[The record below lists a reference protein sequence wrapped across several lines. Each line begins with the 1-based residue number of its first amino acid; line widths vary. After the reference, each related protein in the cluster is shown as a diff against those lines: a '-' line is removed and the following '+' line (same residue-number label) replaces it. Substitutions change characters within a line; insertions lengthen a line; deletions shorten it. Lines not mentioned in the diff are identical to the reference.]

1 MYDRHRARHPR
12 GPRAVAL
19 VARPLAHAAARGG
32 ARVKAAMLVTVLVLV
47 ATAAAGA
54 LDVDLQTYDRGV
66 TGTIDG
72 RVYAE
77 RPKPNAADVPLAR
90 AVVVALPRSEALV
103 RRLDDLRAH
112 ARDSAAAYREAATQ
126 MRRARESYE
135 REVWQSGA
143 ADLVR
148 STTVDADGRFTLS
161 DLPAGRWMVWATHSE
176 FLDARSPRYQAR
188 DRERYRLPPRL
199 VGYYAERAWLR
210 EVDTTPGASTT
221 LELNDRNVWFA
232 GVVEDRVLDA
242 GPSR

>member
-1 MYDRHRARHPR
+1 
-12 GPRAVAL
+12 
-19 VARPLAHAAARGG
+19 
-32 ARVKAAMLVTVLVLV
+32 VKAAVLV
-47 ATAAAGA
+47 AALVLTMASAARA
-54 LDVDLQTYDRGV
+54 LDVDLQAYDEARRRGETV
-66 TGTIDG
+66 TIAG
-72 RVYAE
+72 RVYTE
-77 RPKPNAADVPLAR
+77 RRRPNADDVPMAH

-112 ARDSAAAYREAATQ
+112 ARDSAAAYRETATQ
-126 MRRARESYE
+126 MRRAREGYE

-148 STTVDADGRFTLS
+148 STMVDADGRFTLS

-176 FLDARSPRYQAR
+176 FLDARSPKFQPR

-210 EVDTTPGASTT
+210 EVDTTPGTPTT

>member
-1 MYDRHRARHPR
+1 
-12 GPRAVAL
+12 
-19 VARPLAHAAARGG
+19 
-32 ARVKAAMLVTVLVLV
+32 VKAAVLV
-47 ATAAAGA
+47 AALVLTAAAPARA
-54 LDVDLQTYDRGV
+54 LDVDLQAYDEARRRGEMV
-66 TGTIDG
+66 TIAG
-72 RVYAE
+72 RVYTE
-77 RPKPNAADVPLAR
+77 RRRPNAEDLPMAR

-210 EVDTTPGASTT
+210 EVDTTSGASTT

>member
-1 MYDRHRARHPR
+1 
-12 GPRAVAL
+12 
-19 VARPLAHAAARGG
+19 
-32 ARVKAAMLVTVLVLV
+32 VKAAVLV
-47 ATAAAGA
+47 AALVLTMASAARA
-54 LDVDLQTYDRGV
+54 LDVDLQAYDEARRRGETV
-66 TGTIDG
+66 TIAG
-72 RVYAE
+72 RVYTE
-77 RPKPNAADVPLAR
+77 RRRPNADDVPMAH

-148 STTVDADGRFTLS
+148 STMVDADGRFTLS

-176 FLDARSPRYQAR
+176 FLDARSPKFQPR

-210 EVDTTPGASTT
+210 EVDTTPGTPTT

>member
-1 MYDRHRARHPR
+1 VKA
-12 GPRAVAL
+12 AAL
-19 VARPLAHAAARGG
+19 VAA
-32 ARVKAAMLVTVLVLV
+32 LVLTV
-47 ATAAAGA
+47 ASPARA
-54 LDVDLQTYDRGV
+54 LDVDLQAYDEARRRGEMV
-66 TGTIDG
+66 TIAG
-72 RVYAE
+72 RVYTE
-77 RPKPNAADVPLAR
+77 RRRPNAEDVPMAR

-135 REVWQSGA
+135 REVWQAGA

-148 STTVDADGRFTLS
+148 STMVDADGRFTLS

-176 FLDARSPRYQAR
+176 FLDKRSPKFQPR

-210 EVDTTPGASTT
+210 EVETTPGTSTT

>member
-1 MYDRHRARHPR
+1 M
-12 GPRAVAL
+12 
-19 VARPLAHAAARGG
+19 
-32 ARVKAAMLVTVLVLV
+32 KAAVLV
-47 ATAAAGA
+47 AALVLTAAAPARA
-54 LDVDLQTYDRGV
+54 LDVDLQAYDEARRRGEMV
-66 TGTIDG
+66 TIAG
-72 RVYAE
+72 RVYTE
-77 RPKPNAADVPLAR
+77 RRRPNAEDLPMAR

-210 EVDTTPGASTT
+210 EVDTTPGASRS

>member
-1 MYDRHRARHPR
+1 M
-12 GPRAVAL
+12 
-19 VARPLAHAAARGG
+19 
-32 ARVKAAMLVTVLVLV
+32 KATVLVAALV
-47 ATAAAGA
+47 LTMASAARA
-54 LDVDLQTYDRGV
+54 LDVDLQAYDEARRRGETV
-66 TGTIDG
+66 TIAG
-72 RVYAE
+72 RVYTE
-77 RPKPNAADVPLAR
+77 RRRPNADDVPMAH

-112 ARDSAAAYREAATQ
+112 ARDSAAAYRETATQ
-126 MRRARESYE
+126 MRRAREGYE

-148 STTVDADGRFTLS
+148 STMVDADGRFTLS

-176 FLDARSPRYQAR
+176 FLDARSPKFQPR

-210 EVDTTPGASTT
+210 EVDTTPGTSTT

>member
-1 MYDRHRARHPR
+1 M
-12 GPRAVAL
+12 
-19 VARPLAHAAARGG
+19 
-32 ARVKAAMLVTVLVLV
+32 KAAVLV
-47 ATAAAGA
+47 AALVLTAVSAARA
-54 LDVDLQTYDRGV
+54 LDVDLKVYDEARRRGETV
-66 TGTIDG
+66 TIAG
-72 RVYAE
+72 RVYTE
-77 RPKPNAADVPLAR
+77 RPKPNAEDVPMAH

-103 RRLDDLRAH
+103 RRLDDLRAR
-112 ARDSAAAYREAATQ
+112 ARDSAPAYREAATQ

-148 STTVDADGRFTLS
+148 ATVVDADGRFTLS
-161 DLPAGRWMVWATHSE
+161 DLPAGRWIVWATHSE
-176 FLDARSPRYQAR
+176 FMDARSPKYLGR

-210 EVDTTPGASTT
+210 EVETTPGTSTT

>member
-1 MYDRHRARHPR
+1 M
-12 GPRAVAL
+12 
-19 VARPLAHAAARGG
+19 
-32 ARVKAAMLVTVLVLV
+32 KAAVLV
-47 ATAAAGA
+47 AALVLTAAAPARA
-54 LDVDLQTYDRGV
+54 LDVDLQAYDEARRRGEMV
-66 TGTIDG
+66 TIAG
-72 RVYAE
+72 RVYTE
-77 RPKPNAADVPLAR
+77 RRRPNAEDLPMAR

-135 REVWQSGA
+135 CEVWQSGA

>member
-1 MYDRHRARHPR
+1 M
-12 GPRAVAL
+12 
-19 VARPLAHAAARGG
+19 
-32 ARVKAAMLVTVLVLV
+32 KAAVLV
-47 ATAAAGA
+47 AALVLTAAAPARA
-54 LDVDLQTYDRGV
+54 LDVDLQAYDEARRRGEMV
-66 TGTIDG
+66 TIAG
-72 RVYAE
+72 RVYTE
-77 RPKPNAADVPLAR
+77 RRRPNAEDLPMAR

>member
-1 MYDRHRARHPR
+1 M
-12 GPRAVAL
+12 
-19 VARPLAHAAARGG
+19 
-32 ARVKAAMLVTVLVLV
+32 KAAVLV
-47 ATAAAGA
+47 AALVLTVAAPARA
-54 LDVDLQTYDRGV
+54 LDVDLQAYDEARRRGEMV
-66 TGTIDG
+66 TIAG
-72 RVYAE
+72 RVYTE
-77 RPKPNAADVPLAR
+77 RRRPNAEDLPMAR

-210 EVDTTPGASTT
+210 ELDTTPGASTT

>member
-1 MYDRHRARHPR
+1 
-12 GPRAVAL
+12 
-19 VARPLAHAAARGG
+19 
-32 ARVKAAMLVTVLVLV
+32 VKAAVLV
-47 ATAAAGA
+47 AALVLTAAAPARA
-54 LDVDLQTYDRGV
+54 LDVDLQAYDEARRRGEMV
-66 TGTIDG
+66 TIAG
-72 RVYAE
+72 RVYTE
-77 RPKPNAADVPLAR
+77 RRRPNAEDLPMAR

-210 EVDTTPGASTT
+210 EVDTTSGASTT

-232 GVVEDRVLDA
+232 GIVEDRVLDA

>member
-1 MYDRHRARHPR
+1 MKAAALAAALVVL
-12 GPRAVAL
+12 AVAS
-19 VARPLAHAAARGG
+19 AAR
-32 ARVKAAMLVTVLVLV
+32 
-47 ATAAAGA
+47 A
-54 LDVDLQTYDRGV
+54 LDVDLQAYDEARRRGETV
-66 TGTIDG
+66 TIAG

-77 RPKPNAADVPLAR
+77 RRRPNADDVPMAR

-148 STTVDADGRFTLS
+148 STLVDADGRFTLS

-176 FLDARSPRYQAR
+176 FLDARSPKFQPR

-210 EVDTTPGASTT
+210 EVETTPGTSTT

>member
-1 MYDRHRARHPR
+1 M
-12 GPRAVAL
+12 
-19 VARPLAHAAARGG
+19 
-32 ARVKAAMLVTVLVLV
+32 KAAVLV
-47 ATAAAGA
+47 AALMLTAAAPARA
-54 LDVDLQTYDRGV
+54 LDVDLQAYDEARRRGEMV
-66 TGTIDG
+66 TIAG
-72 RVYAE
+72 RVYTE
-77 RPKPNAADVPLAR
+77 RRRPNAEDVPMAR

>member
-1 MYDRHRARHPR
+1 M
-12 GPRAVAL
+12 
-19 VARPLAHAAARGG
+19 
-32 ARVKAAMLVTVLVLV
+32 KAAMLVTVLVLV

-112 ARDSAAAYREAATQ
+112 ARDSTAAYRDAATQ
-126 MRRARESYE
+126 MRRARETFE
-135 REVWQSGA
+135 LEVWQAGA

-148 STTVDADGRFTLS
+148 STVVDADGRFSLV
-161 DLPAGRWMVWATHSE
+161 DLPAGRWLIWATHSQ
-176 FLDARSPRYQAR
+176 FTDARSPRGQLR
-188 DRERYRLPPRL
+188 DRERFRLPPRL
-199 VGYYAERAWLR
+199 VGYYLERAWLR
-210 EVDTTPGASTT
+210 EVETTPGAATT
-221 LELNDRNVWFA
+221 LELTDRNVWFA

>member
-1 MYDRHRARHPR
+1 M
-12 GPRAVAL
+12 
-19 VARPLAHAAARGG
+19 
-32 ARVKAAMLVTVLVLV
+32 KAAVLV
-47 ATAAAGA
+47 AALVLTAAAPARA
-54 LDVDLQTYDRGV
+54 LDVDLQAYDEARRRGEMV
-66 TGTIDG
+66 TIAG
-72 RVYAE
+72 RVYTE
-77 RPKPNAADVPLAR
+77 RRRPNAEDVPMAR

-112 ARDSAAAYREAATQ
+112 ARDSAAAYRAAATQ